1 MMKKLTAIV
10 LAIVM
15 IFALG
20 ACAEKQDEPAEVLG
34 ATILYAKQYYA
45 FRVGQYSATS
55 TYSKNVTVYEEGVT
69 LSQLLQD
76 AELTELQEDF
86 SNCWGYRV
94 QFYDADAEKIEP
106 MVYITVDGRLHV
118 EDTLYQIE
126 NPDQI
131 LSLLADTVKPTNLDA
146 VTNK

>member
-1 MMKKLTAIV
+1 MKKLIAIALV
-10 LAIVM
+10 IVM

-20 ACAEKQDEPAEVLG
+20 ACGQKQEEPKEVIG

-55 TYSKNVTVYEEGVT
+55 TYSKNVTAYDEGIA
-69 LSQLLQD
+69 LCALLQE
-76 AELTELQEDF
+76 AQLTELQEDF

-94 QFYDADAEKIEP
+94 QFYASGSEKIEP
-106 MVYITVDGRLHV
+106 QVYITVDGRLHA
-118 EDTLYQIE
+118 EDTLYKIE

-131 LSLLADTVKPTNLDA
+131 LTLLADTVKPTNLDA
-146 VTNK
+146 VSGN